1 MTQFDEALA
10 AAIKLLER
18 SDMFESELR
27 GRLSAYD
34 DDVKSL
40 VIERL
45 KSRHILDDRRLANSM
60 ANRRSG
66 KKSIGFVRLEAE
78 LARRGADGELI
89 QELRQSFCGG
99 EGARQALAA
108 RFDPHIDDRA
118 KAARF
123 LASRGFEED
132 EIRSSIDE
140 FFHAVS
146 EFA

>member
-27 GRLSAYD
+27 SRLSAYD
-34 DDVKSL
+34 EELKTS

-45 KSRHILDDRRLANSM
+45 KSRRLLDDRRLAHSL
-60 ANRRSG
+60 ADRRSG
-66 KKSIGFVRLEAE
+66 KRSVGFARLEAE
-78 LARRGADGELI
+78 LARRGASGELI
-89 QELRQSFCGG
+89 QELRQSFSEG
-99 EGARQALAA
+99 EGAWQALAA
-108 RFDPHIDDRA
+108 RFDPDIDDRA

-140 FFHAVS
+140 FFHSVS